1 MSFYELILVMHD
13 ITRWLVLVIGIYA
26 VVRAFLGWLGK
37 KPWVKADR
45 SAGVSFTS
53 IIDIQVLLGLVLYFV
68 SPITT
73 GGLRNFGD
81 AMKVADVRFFL
92 VEHSLIM
99 LAAAVIAHI
108 GSARV
113 KKAATD
119 LQKHRL
125 AALWYL
131 GALVLILTFIPWNR
145 LFS

>member
-13 ITRWLVLVIGIYA
+13 ITRWLVLVVGIYA

-37 KPWVKADR
+37 KPWGKSDH

-99 LAAAVIAHI
+99 IVALVVAHI
-108 GSARV
+108 GRAQS
-113 KKAATD
+113 KKAASD
-119 LQKHRL
+119 LSKHRR
-125 AALWYL
+125 AALWFL
-131 GALVLILTFIPWNR
+131 ASLVLVLVAIPWER

>member
-13 ITRWLVLVIGIYA
+13 ITRWLVLVVGIYA

-37 KPWVKADR
+37 KPWGKSDH

-73 GGLRNFGD
+73 GGLRNFGG

-99 LAAAVIAHI
+99 LIAVILAHI
-108 GSARV
+108 GSAQV
-113 KKAATD
+113 KKATSD
-119 LQKHRL
+119 LQKHRR

-131 GALVLILTFIPWNR
+131 GVLVLILAIIPWNR
-145 LFS
+145 LFN

>member
-13 ITRWLVLVIGIYA
+13 ITRWLVLVVGIYA

-37 KPWVKADR
+37 KPWVKADH

-53 IIDIQVLLGLVLYFV
+53 ILDIQVLLGLVLYFV

-73 GGLRNFGD
+73 SGLRNFGD

-99 LAAAVIAHI
+99 VIAVILAHI
-108 GSARV
+108 GSAQA
-113 KKAATD
+113 KKAASD
-119 LQKHRL
+119 LQKHRR
-125 AALWYL
+125 AALWFL
-131 GALVLILTFIPWNR
+131 GALVLILAIIPWNR

>member
-1 MSFYELILVMHD
+1 MTIYEILLFLHS
-13 ITRWLVLVIGIYA
+13 ITRWLVLVFGIYA
-26 VVRAFLGWLGK
+26 IARGFIGWTGRKDWKKLDKTSGMLFASFLDL
-37 KPWVKADR
+37 
-45 SAGVSFTS
+45 
-53 IIDIQVLLGLVLYFV
+53 QLLFGLILYFI
-68 SPITT
+68 SPITSA
-73 GGLRNFGD
+73 GLRNFSG

-99 LAAAVIAHI
+99 VVAVILAHI

-119 LQKHRL
+119 LQKHRQ